1 MLCLLP
7 SPLQFPTGEFHWPNP
22 TGCHQVKEFRS
33 NRPQGLEQH
42 KEGWRMQLEW
52 VKTEIS
58 AHILWLYTCD
68 YALTLGKRAEHT
80 FLIFF
85 IFLEWLKN
93 DSQVTEFLKAGTIL
107 LIFFFFFLEP
117 IRIYHIWHI
126 VENQEIFDELKAD
139 HRSTFIN
146 IYKCPGHAL
155 LISVD
160 WVMNV

>member
-33 NRPQGLEQH
+33 NRPQGLEQR

-85 IFLEWLKN
+85 IFLVWLKN
-93 DSQVTEFLKAGTIL
+93 DSQVTEFLKAGTIFF
-107 LIFFFFFLEP
+107 IFFFFFFFGTYQNLSHLAHS
-117 IRIYHIWHI
+117 RKSGNIWWIKGWSQIH
-126 VENQEIFDELKAD
+126 
-139 HRSTFIN
+139 
-146 IYKCPGHAL
+146 IYKHL
-155 LISVD
+155 
-160 WVMNV
+160 